1 MAQEGIRGHRLQ
13 DRAPALTIH
22 RGRLLV
28 SQLAFGVMVG
38 VLGVILAT
46 PLAAAAMVAVQML
59 YVEDVLGDSMRTE
72 VR

>member
-1 MAQEGIRGHRLQ
+1 
-13 DRAPALTIH
+13 
-22 RGRLLV
+22 
-28 SQLAFGVMVG
+28 MVG